1 MSALLG
7 LINFIFMKNYI
18 TAEVTDQS
26 QIAEE
31 WNQLKKK
38 LKDGEKNQE
47 NKVKVKI
54 CKLRLS

>member
-31 WNQLKKK
+31 WNQLKKIK
-38 LKDGEKNQE
+38 RWRKKPRKQG
-47 NKVKVKI
+47 
-54 CKLRLS
+54 

>member
-31 WNQLKKK
+31 CNQLKKK